1 MTMNTE
7 TTKAAYRPSIP
18 NVANPLELLARK
30 LLQAHDA
37 MRDAALLCPGNAALQ
52 ASLVQQAK
60 WCQAELRST
69 LDRISHGAGRRAQ
82 DPQPGP
88 AVADEGALAI
98 SQLSWLDAQG
108 DVQIQHF
115 EQVFGGGAIVEILDR
130 DDEVIGTGPTL
141 GAALADAM
149 GKG

>member
-1 MTMNTE
+1 MNTE

-37 MRDAALLCPGNAALQ
+37 MRAAALLCPGNAALQ
-52 ASLVQQAK
+52 AVLVQQAS

-69 LDRISHGAGRRAQ
+69 LERINHGAARRAQ
-82 DPQPGP
+82 DPQPIL
-88 AVADEGALAI
+88 AIADEGALAI
-98 SQLSWLDAQG
+98 SQLSWLAAQG

-115 EQVFGGGAIVEILDR
+115 EQVFGGGSIVEILDR

-141 GAALADAM
+141 GAALSDAM
-149 GKG
+149 GRA